1 MPNMKIADRTI
12 GPDEPPYIIAEISA
26 NHNGSIDRALDLIEA
41 AANTGADAVKLQ
53 TFRADTITLN
63 SQRPEF
69 TIHGGEWDG
78 RQLYDLYEEAHTPWE
93 WHEALFAKGRALG
106 ITVFS
111 SPFDA
116 TAVDFLETLNCPA
129 YKIASPELIDLPLIA
144 KVASTGKPM
153 IISTGMGSDEE
164 IVEAVATARKYG
176 ATEIVVL
183 HCISGYPTPVA
194 ASNLG
199 NIAHLRDLLDTH
211 IGLSDHTRGTTV
223 SAAAVALG
231 ATVIE
236 KHFTLSHE
244 DGGLD
249 AAFSLDTQEFT
260 DLVSNAKEI
269 YHAIKNLGARSE
281 DAQKGTRNFR
291 RSLYVTQDIRA
302 GEPFTAD
309 NVRSVRPAAGLP
321 PKHYWKVLES
331 KASCD
336 IKAGEPLDW
345 DMIE

>member
-1 MPNMKIADRTI
+1 MPDIKIADRTI
-12 GPDEPPYIIAEISA
+12 GADAPPYIIAEISA
-26 NHNGSIDRALDLIEA
+26 NHNGSIDRALQLIEEA
-41 AANTGADAVKLQ
+41 HKTGADAVKLQ
-53 TFRADTITLN
+53 TFRPDTITLD

-78 RQLYDLYEEAHTPWE
+78 RQLYDLYQEAHTPWE

-153 IISTGMGSDEE
+153 IISTGMGSDDE
-164 IVEAVATARKYG
+164 IVEAVVTARNNG
-176 ATEIVVL
+176 AKEIIVL

-199 NIAHLRDLLDTH
+199 NIAHLRDLLDTD

-223 SAAAVALG
+223 AAAAVALG

-249 AAFSLDTQEFT
+249 AAFSLDSKEFT
-260 DLVSNAKEI
+260 ELVTNAKEI
-269 YHAIKNLGARSE
+269 FHSIKNLSDSSE
-281 DAQKGTRNFR
+281 NAQKGTRNFR

-302 GEPFTAD
+302 GEPFTAE
-309 NVRSVRPAAGLP
+309 NIRSVRPAAGLP
-321 PKHYWKVLES
+321 PKHYWAVLS
-331 KASCD
+331 GKASRD
-336 IKAGEPLDW
+336 VKAGEPLDW